1 MSAAGT
7 TDAGAAHSGA
17 GVAAPRLEARAIRF
31 RHPGAGTPLFDGL
44 SIAFAA
50 GELTGLIGPNGSGK
64 TTLLKLLAGLL
75 RPDDGQVRLE
85 GHALGAMTARD
96 RARRIT
102 IVLPEAPILFNF
114 TVMEVVLMGRAP
126 HLGPWGLE
134 RPADYDAARRALL
147 DVDLAECETRP
158 VHELSSGE
166 RQRALI
172 ARALAQ
178 EPSILLLDEPTAF
191 LDLKHALEIDV
202 ILRRLN
208 AERGLTVVTVSHDL
222 NLAARQARRL
232 VLLQQGRIVAD
243 GPPAEVLTP
252 ARLREVYEADA
263 EVMRDPVT
271 GSPLV
276 IPRSSWRGR

>member
-1 MSAAGT
+1 MSPTATRAAG
-7 TDAGAAHSGA
+7 GHPGGA
-17 GVAAPRLEARAIRF
+17 GPMLEARAIRF
-31 RHPGAGTPLFDGL
+31 RHPGAHAPLFEGM

-50 GELTGLIGPNGSGK
+50 GELSGLIGPNGSGK
-64 TTLLKLLAGLL
+64 TTLLRLLAGLL
-75 RPDDGQVRLE
+75 EPDDGEVRLE
-85 GHALGAMTARD
+85 GRSLHALPARE

-102 IVLPEAPILFNF
+102 IVLPETQILFNF

-134 RPADYDAARRALL
+134 RPVDYDAARRALR
-147 DVDLAECETRP
+147 DVDMAECETRP

-166 RQRALI
+166 RQRTLI

-178 EPSILLLDEPTAF
+178 EPGVLLLDEPTAF

-208 AERGLTVVTVSHDL
+208 SERGLTVVTVSHDL

-232 VLLQQGRIVAD
+232 VLLQHGRIVAD
-243 GPPAEVLTP
+243 GPPADVLTP
-252 ARLREVYEADA
+252 DRLRAVYETEA

-271 GSPLV
+271 GTPLI
-276 IPRSSWRGR
+276 IPRSSSRG